1 MTIKELVLSHLKET
15 LLFILFF
22 APLLSIGQENG
33 TKMLGDSS
41 HSSYEDESVIGGPKT
56 VGAQL
61 AVDNRKK
68 DFYFRMP
75 IKVTKPWFDLKDS
88 VYKKTGI
95 QFGIS
100 YTSVYVHSSA
110 VKNDSVNKAGAGS
123 GRLDINLGWNF
134 INRKKGKNKGTLF
147 FRINDRHT
155 YGGSSNTSPMF
166 HGINE
171 SGYYG
176 LPAVGFRDYS
186 MRFLE
191 LNYQQTFFNDVA
203 HLVVGKVDPTNY
215 FNFHGLIVPWQHF
228 LGYGASVSGTVNWP
242 NQGVGAVFDIRP
254 QKNIYIMGGVSDAYG
269 DRYEDDDWLDMGRTF
284 DDDAFF
290 KAVEVGYVPSFGERY
305 FKKISL
311 MYWETDGY
319 NAQTESDTFAV
330 AESKGW
336 AFSAHWFFKERYVPF
351 VRLATSDGNGENAF
365 YKSDIQLGCG
375 FRFKSHDMI
384 GISFSAADPNIP
396 DVDDQYTMEL
406 FYRFNL
412 TPGLEI
418 TPDFQY
424 IMNPT
429 LNPNVSDLVYF
440 GIRGRINM

>member
-1 MTIKELVLSHLKET
+1 
-15 LLFILFF
+15 
-22 APLLSIGQENG
+22 
-33 TKMLGDSS
+33 
-41 HSSYEDESVIGGPKT
+41 
-56 VGAQL
+56 
-61 AVDNRKK
+61 
-68 DFYFRMP
+68 MP

-88 VYKKTGI
+88 IYKKTGI

-100 YTSVYVHSSA
+100 YTSVYIRSSQ
-110 VKNDSVNKAGAGS
+110 VKNDSANEPGAGS

-134 INRKKGKNKGTLF
+134 IGRKSGKNKGTVYM
-147 FRINDRHT
+147 RINDRHT
-155 YGGSSNTSPMF
+155 YGGISKTAPMF
-166 HGINE
+166 HGIQE

-186 MRFLE
+186 IRFVE
-191 LNYQQTFFNDVA
+191 LNYQQALFNNRT
-203 HLVVGKVDPTNY
+203 HIIVGKVDPTNY
-215 FNFHGLIVPWQHF
+215 FNFHGLIIPWQHF

-242 NQGVGAVFDIRP
+242 DQGLGALLSIRP
-254 QKNIYIMGGVSDAYG
+254 HENIYVLGGITDVRG
-269 DRYEDDDWLDMGRTF
+269 DRFDNEDWLVLGDYYQK
-284 DDDAFF
+284 DAFF
-290 KAVEVGYVPSFGERY
+290 KAIEVGYVPSFGERY

-311 MYWETDGY
+311 MYWETDSY
-319 NAQTESDTFAV
+319 KYETETDTSVIAQST
-330 AESKGW
+330 GW

-351 VRLATSDGNGENAF
+351 VRFATSDGNGENAF
-365 YKSDIQLGCG
+365 YKSDVQLGCG

-384 GISFSAADPNIP
+384 GISLSAADPNIP
-396 DVDDQYTMEL
+396 DVNNQYTMEL

-429 LNPNVSDLVYF
+429 LNPNVSELVYF